1 MIPCTPKFGFQ
12 MGKGVIPIEVYLS
25 DPKVKFVR
33 FFYDSYTIIFMN
45 LAIPQYHLILQHN
58 SIKGKVFQ

>member
-12 MGKGVIPIEVYLS
+12 MGKWVIPIEVYLS

-45 LAIPQYHLILQHN
+45 LAIPQYHLILQ
-58 SIKGKVFQ
+58 SQ